1 MAHASGTAPSL
12 PAAPSGGLRYSSDR
26 EPGLGRRSAAKGFRY
41 VASNGRAVRDRATLG
56 RIKALVIP
64 PAWERVWICA
74 DERGHLQATGRDA
87 RGRKQYRYHP
97 RWRAKREAGKFE
109 HLVEFAAALPAIRRR
124 TRADLALPGLPR
136 SK

>member
-12 PAAPSGGLRYSSDR
+12 PAAPSGGLRYSSDG

-41 VASNGRAVRDRATLG
+41 VASNGRAVRDRATLE

-74 DERGHLQATGRDA
+74 DGRGHLQATGRDA
-87 RGRKQYRYHP
+87 RGRKQYRYHAAQ
-97 RWRAKREAGKFE
+97 RQWRDGAKFMRMNNSGE
-109 HLVEFAAALPAIRRR
+109 ALPR
-124 TRADLALPGLPR
+124 
-136 SK
+136 